1 MLHKTAVIDLIA
13 RSKNGR
19 YDLAFVVEKGEWEQH
34 GALYAL
40 QEKLNTYSGYAL
52 DGAMTDR
59 YPESEGQSK
68 VIRIMSVDR
77 PPDEAVQ
84 FLTKVEAL
92 LKPEG
97 LAIKL
102 ERLSGDATDGSD
114 GPMEGSDGPME
125 GSGTAS
131 PSCE

>member
-1 MLHKTAVIDLIA
+1 MLHKTAIIDLIA

-19 YDLAFVVEKGEWEQH
+19 YDLVFVIEQGEWEQH

-40 QEKLNTYSGYAL
+40 QEKLNTYSSYAL
-52 DGAMTDR
+52 DGAMTER

-84 FLTKVEAL
+84 FLMKVEAL
-92 LKPEG
+92 LMPEG
-97 LAIKL
+97 LQLKL
-102 ERLSGDATDGSD
+102 ERIGGDATDGS
-114 GPMEGSDGPME
+114 EGSPAD
-125 GSGTAS
+125 SS
-131 PSCE
+131 KSFSV